1 MRVRRYYRVRTIGV
15 ANVKTMLVVNPHAG
29 RQNILRE
36 LRKVQRVLAESGREV
51 TVVRTE
57 TAEQA
62 ARVIRR
68 SFAEQPETLICC
80 GGDGTLSR
88 TVSEVLKAGETLPLG
103 YIPAGSTNDFASS
116 LGLSRVPEKA
126 AKQIVEGA
134 PRLLDAGRIGRR
146 HFVYVASFGAF
157 TRTSYCTDQKRK
169 NTLGHW
175 AYVLEGMKELP
186 EIKSYPVRAETAEG
200 DIYEG
205 NYIFGSLSNSTS
217 FGGLVR
223 LNPEEVDLSDGKL
236 ELMLV
241 KAPRN
246 PGEWGRILF
255 SLLNRNFDREL
266 ITFVHTSG
274 VKFYCQR
281 PMPWSLDGEFAPG
294 SGLMEAE
301 ALPRAIQLYC

>member
-1 MRVRRYYRVRTIGV
+1 M
-15 ANVKTMLVVNPHAG
+15 KTMVVVNPHAG

-36 LRKVQRVLAESGREV
+36 IRKVRQILAESGKEV

-68 SFAEQPETLICC
+68 SFTERPEILICC

-88 TVSEVLKAGETLPLG
+88 TVSEVLRAGKTLPLG

-116 LGLSRVPEKA
+116 LGLSKVPAKA
-126 AKQIVEGA
+126 AKQIAEGA

-146 HFVYVASFGAF
+146 HFVYAATFGAF

-169 NTLGHW
+169 NALGHL

-186 EIKSYPVRAETAEG
+186 EIRAWPVRAETAEG
-200 DIYEG
+200 EIYEG
-205 NYIFGSLSNSTS
+205 DYIFGALSNSTS
-217 FGGLVR
+217 FGGIVR
-223 LNPEEVDLSDGKL
+223 LNPGEVDLSDGKF

-255 SLLNRNFDREL
+255 SLLNGKYDREL
-266 ITFVHTSG
+266 ISFAHTSK
-274 VKFYCQR
+274 VRFFCQK

-294 SGLMEAE
+294 GGLLEAE